1 MKKLLIL
8 ILLAGCKKIEMRD
21 PITDGAKLTKA
32 DAGRITN
39 YSGTWWSEAVKDSLV
54 IELRSITDS
63 VRYRSNMPQADP
75 GLTHSI
81 DFVPKDEQL
90 FVLGT
95 YWRIQH

>member
-1 MKKLLIL
+1 MLLIT
-8 ILLAGCKKIEMRD
+8 IVFAGCKKIDLKD

-39 YSGTWWSEAVKDSLV
+39 YSGTWWSESVKDSLV
-54 IELRSITDS
+54 IELRSIADS
-63 VRYRSNMPQADP
+63 VRYKSNMPKADP